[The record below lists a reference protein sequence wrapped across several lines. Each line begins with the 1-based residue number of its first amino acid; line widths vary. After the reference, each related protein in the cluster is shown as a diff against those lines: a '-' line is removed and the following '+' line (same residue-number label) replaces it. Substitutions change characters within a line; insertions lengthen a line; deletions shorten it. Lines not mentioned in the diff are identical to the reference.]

1 LGYLRLINYTFQE
14 KNGVTDIVIEL
25 VGLTEDLK
33 DYMNDS
39 WPKALD
45 KLKEICED

>member
-1 LGYLRLINYTFQE
+1 LGYLRLINYTIQE

-25 VGLTEDLK
+25 VRLTEDLK

-45 KLKEICED
+45 RLKELCEV